1 MILISANTQ
10 LLVCLVVLQ
19 ITPRVRYLNKLKLA
33 TECYLFSKAKR
44 SGYVSPL
51 DINIQCIHFLYVS
64 ARRPLLISPKVS

>member
-19 ITPRVRYLNKLKLA
+19 ITPCVRYLNKLKLA
-33 TECYLFSKAKR
+33 TKCYLFSKAKR

-51 DINIQCIHFLYVS
+51 DINIRCVHFLNVCQ
-64 ARRPLLISPKVS
+64 RGDLLISP

>member
-19 ITPRVRYLNKLKLA
+19 ITPCVRYLNKVKQA

-44 SGYVSPL
+44 NARYVSAL
-51 DINIQCIHFLYVS
+51 DINIQCVHFLYVS
-64 ARRPLLISPKVS
+64 RGDLF